1 MKVSGIDCPSCGAPI
16 LLKEGTSSGN
26 CEYCGKKIV
35 IESKMLEDVGE
46 KISSKLH
53 EVDAKTQSEIQRL
66 QRTQELSMLQMQ
78 LSSLRA
84 EKRNLERN
92 PNRQAKA
99 QLAQIEEEEK
109 EILNRISR
117 PQGAPNRADS
127 SANEQDYQ
135 FYDPQVSNRSK
146 STALLLAIFFG
157 MFGVHRFYTGHIGS
171 GVLQFLTSGGFVVW
185 WIIDIIAIATGD
197 FRDSKGKLLNKAPL
211 NPQLKQILVFFFLG
225 IIIMAVIMSFTGVT
239 ESSEAHPALMPI
251 SFALSAL
258 ILNAKKIF
266 ALIKSAKGKWIKAE

>member
-16 LLKEGTSSGN
+16 LLNAGTSFGA
-26 CEYCGKKIV
+26 CEYCGKKVV
-35 IESKMLEDVGE
+35 IESKMLEDVEE
-46 KISSKLH
+46 KISSKLRAV
-53 EVDAKTQSEIQRL
+53 ESKTQSDIQSL
-66 QRTQELSMLQMQ
+66 QRTQELSTLQMQ

-92 PNRQAKA
+92 PNQQAKA
-99 QLAQIEEEEK
+99 QLAQIQEEEK

-117 PQGAPNRADS
+117 LQGAPNRADS

-146 STALLLAIFFG
+146 STTLLLAVFFG
-157 MFGVHRFYTGHIGS
+157 MYGVHRFYTGHIGS
-171 GVLQFLTSGGFVVW
+171 GVVQLLTGGGFVIW

-197 FRDSKGKLLNKAPL
+197 FRDSKGKLLKKAPL
-211 NPQLKQILVFFFLG
+211 NPWLKQILAFFFLG
-225 IIIMAVIMSFTGVT
+225 IVIMAVIMSFTGVT
-239 ESSEAHPALMPI
+239 EASEAPPALMPI

-266 ALIKSAKGKWIKAE
+266 ALIKSTK